1 MVRTATFLAVITALA
16 AGQQIPVI
24 PYDSL
29 MSDRVSIDGYVDRE
43 DGEYPGEYVAKA
55 AGLTVSWGFD
65 DNFIYLALET
75 KGKGWMAI
83 GFGAPEMN
91 EANMLFAFNNDDS
104 SNMYNLVGSDFTHKV
119 VGDGDSLD
127 LEWDIDFDDETG
139 VTAFEVACPLTW
151 RGDSQA
157 GALAKSPVLAAT
169 AIPGLVPGD
178 VYDFI
183 LAQNTKSVSLAAKHT
198 HRTKFKA
205 QLSVLPEKSPQ
216 PDSGR

>member
-1 MVRTATFLAVITALA
+1 MLRISLSVLVLALA
-16 AGQQIPVI
+16 ALGQQVPVI

-29 MSDRVSIDGYVDRE
+29 LADNVSIDGYVDRE
-43 DGEYPGEYVAKA
+43 DGEYQAEFPVKA

-65 DNFIYLALET
+65 NQFLYLALET

-83 GFGAPEMN
+83 GFGAAGMD
-91 EANMLFAFNNDDS
+91 EANMLFAYYTDDS
-104 SNMYNLVGSDFTHKV
+104 SQMYNLVGDGLTHKV

-139 VTAFEVACPLTW
+139 VTTFEVAYPLTW
-151 RGDSQA
+151 RGDSLA
-157 GALAKSPVLAAT
+157 GPLAKSPVLAGT

-178 VYDFI
+178 VYDFV
-183 LAQNTKSVSLAAKHT
+183 LAQNTKSISLAAKHT

-205 QLSVLPEKSPQ
+205 QLAARPAPARDE
-216 PDSGR
+216 

>member
-1 MVRTATFLAVITALA
+1 MVRIVACLVVLLGLG

-55 AGLTVSWGFD
+55 AGLTASWGFD

-75 KGKGWMAI
+75 KGKGWLAI
-83 GFGAPEMN
+83 GFGAPAMD

-104 SNMYNLVGSDFTHKV
+104 SNMYNLVGSGFTHKV
-119 VGDGDSLD
+119 VADGDSLD

-139 VTAFEVACPLTW
+139 VTAFEVAYPLTW
-151 RGDSQA
+151 RGDSLT
-157 GALAKSPVLAAT
+157 GVLARSPVLAAT

-183 LAQNTKSVSLAAKHT
+183 IAQNTKSVSFAARHT

-205 QLSVLPEKSPQ
+205 QLAALPVKGPQ